1 MTLREAL
8 RNKRKSVVEMNYK
21 ISAWDVCGED
31 SLILFYADWE
41 LKTENIHK
49 LLDYLSF
56 ADKLIIALPAGTS
69 DNRIFEVANL
79 QVVDGILVY
88 DDVNSLMAQVP
99 MGKFALEGISI
110 DGLSPEAKARM
121 AAL

>member
-8 RNKRKSVVEMNYK
+8 RNKKKSVVEMNYQ
-21 ISAWDVCGED
+21 ISAWDICGED
-31 SLILFYADWE
+31 SLILFYADWQ

-69 DNRIFEVANL
+69 DNLIFEVANL

-88 DDVNSLMAQVP
+88 DDPKALLALIP
-99 MGKFALEGISI
+99 MGKFALEGISNE
-110 DGLSPEAKARM
+110 GLSSDIKARIT
-121 AAL
+121 AL